1 MSSGIGRYEI
11 IKDSVDLEN
20 FRYLFYYLGQ
30 PTYKLDTLH
39 NVFFIP
45 FSLDWYKYNLDA
57 DSGDTWT
64 VEPEDTTSP
73 GAHPRMEALV
83 KNKYPSIVFGR
94 PTVLMEIEYYEL
106 NWGDTVIND
115 FAWKINTETLA
126 AGFGL
131 VLNWYEEPGDLN
143 QILRGCVIDGDT
155 FGIITAIKEDIK
167 LPEEFYLSQNYPN
180 PFNPSTNIKYA
191 INSRQNVSLVVYDVL
206 GNKVAVLVNEE
217 MPAGEYEVTF
227 NGSGLASGV
236 YVYRLKTNGKIISK
250 KMILI
255 K

>member
-1 MSSGIGRYEI
+1 
-11 IKDSVDLEN
+11 
-20 FRYLFYYLGQ
+20 
-30 PTYKLDTLH
+30 
-39 NVFFIP
+39 
-45 FSLDWYKYNLDA
+45 
-57 DSGDTWT
+57 
-64 VEPEDTTSP
+64 
-73 GAHPRMEALV
+73 
-83 KNKYPSIVFGR
+83 
-94 PTVLMEIEYYEL
+94 MEIEYCEL

-126 AGFGL
+126 SGFGMISD
-131 VLNWYEEPGDLN
+131 WYEEPGGLN
-143 QILRGCVIDGDT
+143 KLIRGCVIDGDT

-167 LPEEFYLSQNYPN
+167 LLEEFYLSQNYPN
-180 PFNPSTNIKYA
+180 PFNPSTNIKYVMG
-191 INSRQNVSLVVYDVL
+191 SRQNVSLVVYDVL

-236 YVYRLKTNGKIISK
+236 YVYRLTFYDKSIKRIISK